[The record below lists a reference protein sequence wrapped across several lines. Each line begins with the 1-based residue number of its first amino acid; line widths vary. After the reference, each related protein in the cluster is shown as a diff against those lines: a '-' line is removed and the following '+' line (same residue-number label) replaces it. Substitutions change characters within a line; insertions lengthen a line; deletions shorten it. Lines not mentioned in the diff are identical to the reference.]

1 MKSAGRFQSGK
12 TKITGTVPAK
22 EVPPTLKNFR
32 DFMKSIFVTLV
43 YSGRSVTKNT
53 LDVMPTKTL

>member
-32 DFMKSIFVTLV
+32 GFHEINL
-43 YSGRSVTKNT
+43 RHPR
-53 LDVMPTKTL
+53 L